1 MRLQSA
7 GGQGAAEHDQEK
19 SEARHGRTA
28 IAGRRNPR
36 CQRNGVGKEMAAK
49 AVGEETV
56 ELSKAGSG
64 HEVPRSGIESIT
76 PRLVRV
82 SKVSQHH
89 QKELTRG
96 LLRIEGH
103 VEAESEAEGKVGVLS
118 ALTLLP

>member
-1 MRLQSA
+1 MYIHLSGPFGRSGRA
-7 GGQGAAEHDQEK
+7 GETRPRVVDAD
-19 SEARHGRTA
+19 TA
-28 IAGRRNPR
+28 
-36 CQRNGVGKEMAAK
+36 
-49 AVGEETV
+49 
-56 ELSKAGSG
+56 
-64 HEVPRSGIESIT
+64 RSGIESIT
-76 PRLVRV
+76 PRLVRE